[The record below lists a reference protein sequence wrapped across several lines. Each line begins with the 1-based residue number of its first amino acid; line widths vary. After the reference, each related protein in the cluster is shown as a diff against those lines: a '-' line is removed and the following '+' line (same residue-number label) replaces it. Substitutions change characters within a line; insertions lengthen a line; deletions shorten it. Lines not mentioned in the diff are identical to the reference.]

1 MKKYK
6 DFEDFLVAK
15 HAEQYVGRHAD
26 IVESFDGWIS
36 SFETDDFIKYGNEF
50 ALDLINTFKNNF
62 AERIA

>member
-36 SFETDDFIKYGNEF
+36 SFETDDFIKYGDEF
-50 ALDLINTFKNNF
+50 ALYLVQTFIDNLKD
-62 AERIA
+62 RL